1 MKKTAVYLVLSLTLV
16 SLAACNKQKDN
27 NNSIQE
33 SENYPE
39 SINSETTQNINALAL
54 HDKLMASFSDDWI
67 ERESDPDLYPEY
79 YGGSFI
85 DNNGNFII
93 AVTGN
98 MDKNREYLT
107 DILGTDNFKIET
119 VRYSYRE
126 MMRVMDHIDDFL
138 VNSSIP
144 NDHPVLIR
152 FAGAYPDVMENRVK
166 VLLTEVNDDIIST
179 FKKDVSNSPLIIFE
193 QGEIPELY

>member
-1 MKKTAVYLVLSLTLV
+1 
-16 SLAACNKQKDN
+16 
-27 NNSIQE
+27 
-33 SENYPE
+33 
-39 SINSETTQNINALAL
+39 
-54 HDKLMASFSDDWI
+54 
-67 ERESDPDLYPEY
+67 
-79 YGGSFI
+79 
-85 DNNGNFII
+85 
-93 AVTGN
+93 